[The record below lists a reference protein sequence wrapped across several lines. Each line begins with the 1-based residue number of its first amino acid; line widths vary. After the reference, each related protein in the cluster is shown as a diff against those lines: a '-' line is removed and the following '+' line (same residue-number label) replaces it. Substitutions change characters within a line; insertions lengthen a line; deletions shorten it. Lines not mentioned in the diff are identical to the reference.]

1 MAQNGA
7 KKVKM
12 IGRRKAVWSL
22 RLQGKT
28 EDSIA
33 VELGV
38 CRRTVIRD
46 LAFLIRQATAK
57 LGSPSPGRRASSRQS
72 AKPYRLLGLSVVL
85 RAIRDYRAGDP
96 EARLWLLSAGP
107 LWLEGCEVN
116 FDLDK
121 WQAWVN
127 ARCPTRQPCKP
138 SGSPTRPQERL

>member
-1 MAQNGA
+1 MTQKGA

-12 IGRRKAVWSL
+12 IVRRKAVWSL

-57 LGSPSPGRRASSRQS
+57 LDSPSPGRRWQS
-72 AKPYRLLGLSVVL
+72 ANPYRFLGLSVVL
-85 RAIRDYRAGDP
+85 RAILDYRAGDP